1 MEWTGFVFYHLEI
14 LQIEQNTCYFQ
25 KLEIKDYT
33 VVVHEINVFDQP
45 VKNNIKIY
53 GSIRKIL
60 LVKEIIA
67 QLVVYLISNK
77 IV

>member
-14 LQIEQNTCYFQ
+14 LQIEQDTCYFQ